1 MKDTR
6 LLAVYRVYTSLRWK
20 KDNFLIKLCYR
31 VYTTNEGVSMAEQ
44 GKVITFRV
52 SEEELL
58 ELERN
63 AGKGQVTIQQFAK
76 RALLERLTADA
87 GNVAL
92 SVSALKEELLELRQD
107 LAVSVE
113 ALLVTA
119 GKVPPEDALK
129 FVSEKLKKRI

>member
-1 MKDTR
+1 M
-6 LLAVYRVYTSLRWK
+6 
-20 KDNFLIKLCYR
+20 
-31 VYTTNEGVSMAEQ
+31 YTTNEGVSMAEQ